1 MKTAVFAGS
10 FDPFTFAHQN
20 IVERGL
26 SLFDKVVIAVGVNS
40 SKKGLMP
47 FEDRVEAIATLFD
60 ANERVVV
67 TQFSGLTV
75 EFCKEIGAQYLL
87 RGLRNT
93 TDFEFEN
100 AIAQNNLLLDP
111 EIETYF
117 LMAQSG
123 LAHISSTIV
132 RDILHHQGD
141 VSALVP
147 KAVLKYITGSSHP
160 G

>member
-10 FDPFTFAHQN
+10 FDPFTYAHQN

-26 SLFDKVVIAVGVNS
+26 SLFDKIVIAVGVNS
-40 SKKGLMP
+40 TKKGLMS
-47 FEDRVEAIATLFD
+47 FEDRVKAISDLFQS
-60 ANERVVV
+60 NERVEV
-67 TQFSGLTV
+67 TQFSGLTID
-75 EFCKEIGAQYLL
+75 FCKEIGAKYLL

-93 TDFEFEN
+93 ADFEFEN
-100 AIAQNNLLLDP
+100 AIAQNNLILAS

-117 LMAQSG
+117 LMAKSG

-132 RDILHHQGD
+132 RDILLHKGD

-147 KAVLKYITGSSHP
+147 KEVMKYIED
-160 G
+160 

>member
-26 SLFDKVVIAVGVNS
+26 SLFDRVVIAVGINS

-47 FEDRVEAIATLFD
+47 FEDRVAAIATLFD

-147 KAVLKYITGSSHP
+147 KAVLKYIIGSSHP

>member
-26 SLFDKVVIAVGVNS
+26 SLFDRVVIAVGINS

-111 EIETYF
+111 KIETYF

>member
-147 KAVLKYITGSSHP
+147 KAVLKYIIGSSHP

>member
-1 MKTAVFAGS
+1 MVILRIDFINYSLKPLIGLDMKTAVFAGS
-10 FDPFTFAHQN
+10 FDPFTIAHQN

-26 SLFDKVVIAVGVNS
+26 SLFDKEVIAVSVNS

-100 AIAQNNLLLDP
+100 AIAQNNLLLAP

-132 RDILHHQGD
+132 RDILHHQ
-141 VSALVP
+141 
-147 KAVLKYITGSSHP
+147 
-160 G
+160 

>member
-147 KAVLKYITGSSHP
+147 KAVLKYITCSSHP

>member
-1 MKTAVFAGS
+1 MKIAVFAGS
-10 FDPFTFAHQN
+10 FDPFTYAHQN

-26 SLFDKVVIAVGVNS
+26 SLFDKIVIAVGVNS
-40 SKKGLMP
+40 TKKGLMS
-47 FEDRVEAIATLFD
+47 FDDRVSAISDLF
-60 ANERVVV
+60 ASNEKVEV

-75 EFCKEIGAQYLL
+75 DFCQEIGAKYLL

-93 TDFEFEN
+93 ADFEFEN
-100 AIAQNNLLLDP
+100 AIAQNNLQLAP

-117 LMAQSG
+117 LMAKSG

-147 KAVLKYITGSSHP
+147 KEVLKYI
-160 G
+160 

>member
-47 FEDRVEAIATLFD
+47 FEDRAEAIATLFD

>member
-147 KAVLKYITGSSHP
+147 KEVLKYITGSSHP

>member
-47 FEDRVEAIATLFD
+47 FEDRVEAIASLFH
-60 ANERVVV
+60 AHERVVV

-141 VSALVP
+141 VSRLVP
-147 KAVLKYITGSSHP
+147 KVVLKYITGSSHP

>member
-10 FDPFTFAHQN
+10 FDPFSFAHQT
-20 IVERGL
+20 IAEQGL
-26 SLFDKVVIAVGVNS
+26 SLFDKVVIAVGVDS

-67 TQFSGLTV
+67 TQFSGITV

-100 AIAQNNLLLDP
+100 AIAQNILLLDP

-147 KAVLKYITGSSHP
+147 
-160 G
+160 

>member
-47 FEDRVEAIATLFD
+47 FEDRVAAIATLFD

>member
-10 FDPFTFAHQN
+10 FDPFTYAHQN

-26 SLFDKVVIAVGVNS
+26 SLFDKIVIGVGVNS
-40 SKKGLMP
+40 TKSGLMS
-47 FEDRVEAIATLFD
+47 FDDRVKAIADLFQST
-60 ANERVVV
+60 ERVEV

-75 EFCKEIGAQYLL
+75 EFCKEVGATYLL

-93 TDFEFEN
+93 ADFEFEN
-100 AIAQNNLLLDP
+100 AIAQNNLLLAP

-117 LMAQSG
+117 LMAKSG

-132 RDILHHQGD
+132 RDILRHQGD

-147 KAVLKYITGSSHP
+147 KQVLKYI
-160 G
+160 

>member
-47 FEDRVEAIATLFD
+47 FEDRVAAIATLFD

-123 LAHISSTIV
+123 RSEEH
-132 RDILHHQGD
+132 
-141 VSALVP
+141 
-147 KAVLKYITGSSHP
+147 
-160 G
+160 

>member
-47 FEDRVEAIATLFD
+47 FEDRVEAITTLFD

-123 LAHISSTIV
+123 LGHISSTIV